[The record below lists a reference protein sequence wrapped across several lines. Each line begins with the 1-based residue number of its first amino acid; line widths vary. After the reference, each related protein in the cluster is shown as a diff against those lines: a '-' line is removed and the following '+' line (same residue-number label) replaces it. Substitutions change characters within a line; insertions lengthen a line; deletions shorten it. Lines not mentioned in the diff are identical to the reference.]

1 MLSNWKT
8 YSYICTIVSR
18 SFQTS
23 HSESGLNNS
32 IRLGYCLAYISTT
45 FEMSISMS
53 LWTYNKSRA
62 LKRSSPIVL
71 WKEFF
76 INRISSTLYSLTSIN
91 CVVTVRGVADCR
103 HLTDGRTDEGTNGRT
118 DGRTSSVRATGVKTS
133 LHDVKLYNVLEIR
146 FIKNSFRSTMGED
159 RFNALLLLYVHK
171 DIDNIQGGCYCLIH
185 FPSDLFEII
194 LRQ

>member
-8 YSYICTIVSR
+8 YSYIYTIVSR

-23 HSESGLNNS
+23 HSESGLYNS

-71 WKEFF
+71 RKEFF

-103 HLTDGRTDEGTNGRT
+103 NLTDGRTDIKCLSNGCKNLITLKDQTNKMCQ
-118 DGRTSSVRATGVKTS
+118 SSREICLRKSGVRYA
-133 LHDVKLYNVLEIR
+133 
-146 FIKNSFRSTMGED
+146 
-159 RFNALLLLYVHK
+159 
-171 DIDNIQGGCYCLIH
+171 
-185 FPSDLFEII
+185 
-194 LRQ
+194 